1 MAGASLCWSQRSRKT
16 SLLSVPLECC
26 EDRNTQEAP
35 NGGHVLILLHSTHQ
49 QALRHGYTS
58 MAEGEKAMFSQYSY
72 QHRVGDAEHPC
83 PRSSLIG

>member
-1 MAGASLCWSQRSRKT
+1 M
-16 SLLSVPLECC
+16 
-26 EDRNTQEAP
+26 
-35 NGGHVLILLHSTHQ
+35 LILLHSTRQ